1 MTASDAASTSGLG
14 AREDSGLGRLLYAVV
29 ISTAVLA
36 PMAVQAAELRAI
48 VQGEMTPELRATIE
62 RVVGQTD
69 RPIDNRFEARR
80 RARGAAE
87 DAIAVLRSEGYYANA
102 VEPDVSESD
111 PPRPLVQITPGPR
124 FHLKQPAIA
133 WQGEAPDIIVQKAAR
148 GALGLSSGAPG
159 RAADVLAAEG
169 RILAEIQQRGHADAA
184 AEPREVIVD
193 HADSSLLATFRIA
206 AGPVVRLGGLDIAS
220 DGGTDR
226 TFLVRLA
233 PWSAGEIYNPEDV
246 AELERRLLDTGVYDS
261 VTVALASADK
271 ATGAGLRPVIVSLAP
286 RKPRSIE
293 GSASWATREGLGV
306 NARWTHFNRLGRADT
321 IALSAQVSDRDTRTG
336 LELSLP
342 HWRRAQQTLRTSAS
356 AYRVRTDAYDE
367 TGVGLV
373 ADITRRYGRTSY
385 FTLGASADLS
395 RTQEPTP
402 SALTT
407 LGRDLVTVRGLSDLV
422 LDRSD
427 DPLNPSRGFRVSA
440 RVEPTLILGDTN
452 LPYLRAVAQ
461 GSYYLKLDKQART
474 VIAARLRVGRIIN
487 GAVDQ
492 IPASQRF
499 YAGGGGSV
507 RGFSYQG
514 VGPRLSDGAPRGGLA
529 LVETS
534 FEVRRQLTSRWGFA
548 AFVDA
553 GAVGS
558 SGPIDLRDSSL
569 GAGFGIRYN
578 LGFAPIRFDIATPV
592 AGRHGEPPFQIYV
605 SIGQSF

>member
-1 MTASDAASTSGLG
+1 M
-14 AREDSGLGRLLYAVV
+14 GRLLYAVV

-62 RVVGQTD
+62 RVVGQAD

-124 FHLKQPAIA
+124 FHLKQPAIV
-133 WQGEAPDIIVQKAAR
+133 WQGEAPDTIVQDAAR
-148 GALGLSSGAPG
+148 GALGLTPGAPG

-206 AGPVVRLGGLDIAS
+206 AGPVVRLGGLDIAA
-220 DGGTDR
+220 DAGTDR
-226 TFLVRLA
+226 IFLVRLA
-233 PWSAGEIYNPEDV
+233 PWSAGEVYNPEDV

-271 ATGAGLRPVIVSLAP
+271 ATAAGLRPVIVSLAP

-293 GSASWATREGLGV
+293 GSASWATREGIGV
-306 NARWTHFNRLGRADT
+306 NARWTRFNRLGRADT
-321 IALSAQVSDRDTRTG
+321 MALTAQISDRDTRTG

-342 HWRRAQQTLRTSAS
+342 HWRRPQQTLRTSAS

-367 TGVGLV
+367 TGVGVV

-402 SALTT
+402 SALTA